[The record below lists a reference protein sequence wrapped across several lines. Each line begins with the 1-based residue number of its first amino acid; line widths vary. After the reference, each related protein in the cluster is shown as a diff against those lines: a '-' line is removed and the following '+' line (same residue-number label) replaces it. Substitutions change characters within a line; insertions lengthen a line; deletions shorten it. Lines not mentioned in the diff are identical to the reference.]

1 MLLNVIFLF
10 KYIFAQFQSFYATN
24 SQIAAAGLNI
34 NKRGLTDKIKL
45 ADAAKDKKQINE
57 HDNSGDV
64 RQRRRLLQV
73 ENKKMTNAFE
83 SLKTKWD
90 YDGNSI
96 VHDLITIADYYR
108 FALSQFL
115 KYPLTFGHSTVSAQ
129 EDATLLILH
138 FLKLPI
144 EDGIEHWGACRL
156 TKYEREK
163 LSVLIG
169 RRIVER

>member
-1 MLLNVIFLF
+1 MLIILF
-10 KYIFAQFQSFYATN
+10 ILSN
-24 SQIAAAGLNI
+24 QIAAAGVNNVLI
-34 NKRGLTDKIKL
+34 KRLLTDKINL
-45 ADAAKDKKQINE
+45 ADAIKDEKQANE
-57 HDNSGDV
+57 HAIIKDV
-64 RQRRRLLQV
+64 RQKKRLLQV
-73 ENKKMTNAFE
+73 ENKKMSSAFE
-83 SLKTKWD
+83 TLKNKWD

-129 EDATLLILH
+129 EDASLLILH
-138 FLKLPI
+138 FLKLPL